1 MRVQDQLRNDVKT
14 KEDEGTKKTKKSVL
28 ILKILYDK
36 VHVSSNL

>member
-1 MRVQDQLRNDVKT
+1 MRVQDQLRDDVKT

-28 ILKILYDK
+28 ILEILYDK